1 MMSLGYFESDV
12 SRVVYECRYDRLV
25 TPSGSGVGGGGP
37 GAALG
42 LRGERG
48 AVDAGV
54 LAARARARGV
64 ALGGRVARAAERR
77 HRKRL
82 HVVRRVGSAAR
93 RQLAVAGHR
102 VLVHHYK
109 KNDFLIIVVLVFG
122 YNKKN
127 SILRC
132 R

>member
-25 TPSGSGVGGGGP
+25 TPSGP